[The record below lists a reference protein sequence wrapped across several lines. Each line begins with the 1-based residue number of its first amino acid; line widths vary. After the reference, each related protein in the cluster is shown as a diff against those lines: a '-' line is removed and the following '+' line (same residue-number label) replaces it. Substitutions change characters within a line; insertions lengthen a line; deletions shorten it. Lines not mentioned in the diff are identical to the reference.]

1 MNEQDFQEYL
11 AKYGCKEDEEG
22 MSEEENC
29 QLEVI
34 KFPFFWSFYSLEGA
48 IFLLA
53 RSKWHL

>member
-1 MNEQDFQEYL
+1 MDEKDFQEYL

-34 KFPFFWSFYSLEGA
+34 KLPCFEVFTV
-48 IFLLA
+48 
-53 RSKWHL
+53 